1 MLYEIETL
9 FEPLAE
15 IAILSTGGELS
26 LTNRYFIQRVTQD
39 DITQVPREFQD
50 LAHGHKI
57 HRVIRKEISELEFDI
72 LKNTAQSQ

>member
-1 MLYEIETL
+1 MLYELETL

-39 DITQVPREFQD
+39 DTTQVPREFQD
-50 LAHGHKI
+50 LAHGNKI
-57 HRVIRKEISELEFDI
+57 HCVIRKEISELEFDI